1 LWRAVIDQSPTLDLS
16 MKEGNLSSRMGKIDS
31 YLYSPSGI
39 LSGWFVVLLLWV
51 THVIYF
57 FITSSLGVLGPVLK
71 KDLALSNSE
80 LGFLNSAIAIGST
93 VIQIPGGLYCDRY
106 GVRKMMSSGLLLI
119 GTFFFIFSFS
129 GSFLLASGFLF
140 LVGLGVGGCQ
150 VSAAKAVMDWF
161 PFKGRATA
169 MGVKQTGVNVGGILS
184 SFLFPL
190 FILLYPWSLV
200 TRWGSLVALAF
211 AFLFYFFYRNSPHAE
226 ISFSGE
232 VHFKDILSYLRNL
245 DFVLIT
251 LSGIF
256 LMAVQFSFSTYFVLY
271 LNQTLYYSIERSG
284 FFLALSFGTGAFAR
298 VGWSLGSDYFLRNRE
313 SALILI
319 GGLGASVLVMLSLI
333 TRSSPAWLIYFLSA
347 LFGVTGMGWN
357 AIWITLAGERSLKES
372 PGLGIGLS
380 FFIGSFGAILG
391 PPFFGFLVDLFD
403 SFLWS
408 WLFSAFCMIMVII
421 LAFWIMYRA
430 RKNLAKAI

>member
-1 LWRAVIDQSPTLDLS
+1 

-31 YLYSPSGI
+31 YLHSPSGI

-51 THVIYF
+51 AHVIYF

-80 LGFLNSAIAIGST
+80 LGFLNSAIAIGT
-93 VIQIPGGLYCDRY
+93 NFVQIPGGLYCDRY
-106 GVRKMMSSGLLLI
+106 GVRKMMSLGFLLM

-129 GSFLLASGFLF
+129 SSFLLASGLLF
-140 LVGLGVGGCQ
+140 LMGLGVGCSQ

-169 MGVKQTGVNVGGILS
+169 MGVKQTGVNVGGVLS

-200 TRWGSLVALAF
+200 TKWASLVALAF
-211 AFLFYFFYRNSPHAE
+211 AFLFYFFYRNSPHVQTR
-226 ISFSGE
+226 FSTK
-232 VHFKDILSYLRNL
+232 VYFKDILTYLKNP
-245 DFVLIT
+245 DFLLIT

-256 LMAVQFSFSTYFVLY
+256 LLVVQFSFSTYVVLY
-271 LNQTLYYSIERSG
+271 LNQTLDYSIEQSG
-284 FFLALSFGTGAFAR
+284 VLLALSFGTGAFAR
-298 VGWSLGSDYFLRNRE
+298 VGWSLGSDYVLRNRE
-313 SALILI
+313 SVLILI
-319 GGLGASVLVMLSLI
+319 GGLGASVFVVLSLI

-357 AIWITLAGERSLKES
+357 AIWITLVGERSLKES
-372 PGLGIGLS
+372 AGMGIGLS
-380 FFIGSFGAILG
+380 FFIANFGIILG

-408 WLFSAFCMIMVII
+408 WLFLAFCMMMVSI
-421 LAFWIMYRA
+421 LAFWIMYKA